1 MRFLHARERALRGDL
16 LSRCPVIDWL
26 LADAEM
32 ATIRVWDEA
41 LSKAV
46 DKAVLMKRMERG

>member
-1 MRFLHARERALRGDL
+1 
-16 LSRCPVIDWL
+16 VIDWL